1 MVNCI
6 QKPLSFV
13 NDCKRGQRAYYP
25 YRYSSL
31 RLYRNGTIYCETP
44 PHNKKFGP
52 PVRNVPSTYAPFISF
67 VKKRMIPCPPEALNS
82 VYKWSL
88 TASRID
94 EYNKFIVPLLMFMR

>member
-6 QKPLSFV
+6 QKLLSFV

-52 PVRNVPSTYAPFISF
+52 PVRNVPSTYPPFIFFRKKENDTLPARS
-67 VKKRMIPCPPEALNS
+67 VKLG
-82 VYKWSL
+82 L
-88 TASRID
+88 
-94 EYNKFIVPLLMFMR
+94 